1 MSRKG
6 DCLTPRSA
14 DESALRPSGHG
25 PDREMTFH
33 FEGKTCTGAAG
44 ETIAKALF
52 HNGIRTFSHSIK
64 YGRNRSISC
73 GRGRCVMC
81 LVEVNGTPGVKA
93 CTTPI
98 AEGMRIRRQHD
109 GPFYAPLL
117 TAVIR
122 RTSFPAGFYY
132 RMFTRPRAVRRMF
145 SRTLRQ
151 MAGVGRIDEK
161 QPGPRPVVRR
171 IGPFR
176 GLKDRYDVVIVGAG
190 LSGMSAAGAAAG
202 AGAEVLV
209 VEEYAFLGGH
219 AIGHQL
225 DSAHAASRDDLA
237 RKIEDTKGITILSG
251 VTAQGFYAPD
261 RLMLTAESH
270 GPPGEEGGTV
280 KIIAGGAFVF
290 ATGAQ
295 DLIPLFENNDMP
307 GVFGCRALR
316 LFLERDG
323 LVPGRSAVV
332 YGQMPDIESAVGL
345 LEANGIAVAAVAAV
359 DRSEISV
366 ARKAG
371 GDRVFMGAR
380 LVRAEGRDWIARAVF
395 ELDGGRRIAVPCDL
409 LCVALPGQPAFE
421 LSYQAGFAYAL
432 ADDPRED
439 SRTLLP
445 KELAFE
451 PPSEAFR
458 FLVGQAA
465 GKRDWRE
472 KVEHAAGVGT
482 AAARSGL
489 QRLHP

>member
-1 MSRKG
+1 MSRKR
-6 DCLTPRSA
+6 DYLTPRPD
-14 DESALRPSGHG
+14 DERALRPSAHG
-25 PDREMTFH
+25 QARGVAFQ

-44 ETIAKALF
+44 DTIAKALF

-64 YGRNRSISC
+64 YGRNRSIAC
-73 GRGRCVMC
+73 GRGRCVAC

-98 AEGMRIRRQHD
+98 TEGMRVRRQHY

-117 TAVIR
+117 TAVLR

-151 MAGVGRIDEK
+151 MAGVGRIDGK
-161 QPGPRPVVRR
+161 PPAPRQGLRR
-171 IGPFR
+171 DSPFR

-190 LSGMSAAGAAAG
+190 LSGMSAASAAAAAG
-202 AGAEVLV
+202 AEALV

-225 DSAHAASRDDLA
+225 DAAHAASRDDLA
-237 RKIEDTKGITILSG
+237 RKVEDSERITILSG
-251 VTAQGFYAPD
+251 VAAQGFYAPD
-261 RLMLTAESH
+261 RLMLAAEPH
-270 GPPGEEGGTV
+270 GQPGEEGGTV
-280 KIIAGGAFVF
+280 KIVAGGAFVF

-307 GVFGCRALR
+307 GIFGCRALR

-332 YGQMPDIESAVGL
+332 YGQAPEIESAVGL
-345 LEANGIAVAAVAAV
+345 LQANGIAVVAVAAA
-359 DRSEISV
+359 DRSDI
-366 ARKAG
+366 AAAPTAG
-371 GDRVFMGAR
+371 GDRVLMGAR
-380 LVRAEGRDWIARAVF
+380 LVRAEGREWIVRAVF
-395 ELDGGRRIAVPCDL
+395 ELHGGRRVSVPCDL

-432 ADDPRED
+432 GDGPREE

-445 KELAFE
+445 KELALE
-451 PPSEAFR
+451 PPSEAPR

-465 GKRDWRE
+465 AKRDWRE
-472 KVEHAAGVGT
+472 KVGHAAAVGT

-489 QRLHP
+489 QRPHR